1 MKRRNFLKNVTAT
14 AVGTAV
20 FPTIVPVSVFGKN
33 APSNKINIGQ
43 IGVGR
48 IARSHD
54 IPETIPYEQVQ
65 FVAVCDVD
73 KKRLLD
79 GKKMIDGYY
88 NKKTGKSNYS
98 DVKCMTLP
106 GDDLDED
113 IDAYRILPIIGMLSR
128 LPERLWPKKT
138 SICKN
143 PPPSRWQKVAS

>member
-54 IPETIPYEQVQ
+54 IPETIPYEQAQ

-98 DVKCMTLP
+98 DVKMY
-106 GDDLDED
+106 DD
-113 IDAYRILPIIGMLSR
+113 YQR
-128 LPERLWPKKT
+128 
-138 SICKN
+138 
-143 PPPSRWQKVAS
+143 